1 MIYISLFYEFKKVY
15 ERLWVI
21 FGTWPTIDNL
31 KLYVR
36 TFDMVKL
43 CRLVGLKNV
52 FYFKYGPDVPLKGHL
67 DKK

>member
-1 MIYISLFYEFKKVY
+1 
-15 ERLWVI
+15 
-21 FGTWPTIDNL
+21 
-31 KLYVR
+31 
-36 TFDMVKL
+36 MVKL